1 MTSYVVPVIDVQN
14 DNFKELWPAILL
26 SIKTSSFIAVDTVGA
41 HTGLRRIDCF
51 AYNSFC
57 LSSYVQYTY
66 DFSFQSKFNRTLEMK
81 SFHFAPD
88 LSVCVACFE
97 LFLLPCFRS

>member
-51 AYNSFC
+51 TYYSFC
-57 LSSYVQYTY
+57 SSLSSVSYVQYKY
-66 DFSFQSKFNRTLEMK
+66 DFSFPSKFNRTLEMK

-88 LSVCVACFE
+88 LSVCCMF
-97 LFLLPCFRS
+97 